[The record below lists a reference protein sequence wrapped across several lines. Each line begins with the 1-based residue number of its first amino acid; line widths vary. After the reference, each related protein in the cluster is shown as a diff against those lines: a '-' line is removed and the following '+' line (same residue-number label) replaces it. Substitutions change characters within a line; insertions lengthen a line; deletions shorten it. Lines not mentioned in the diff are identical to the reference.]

1 MPDGG
6 DVPTELELK
15 TLSIDLK
22 KATDEVKVF
31 AEKVQTEMKNLG
43 VATGET
49 KLNADKALTEMN
61 TISARL
67 TEIEQKVARRSGGD
81 QPSEYKSFGQHV
93 VDADTVKAL
102 LEQKNGQARVT
113 VELKDIMSGPPTWGT
128 GVSPSNSLV
137 MADRQPI
144 VQPPMRQ
151 LVVRDLIT
159 PGSTTSNA
167 IEYPVETDNP
177 AVTGAAVVSEGALK
191 PQSNITF
198 DLRST
203 PVRTV
208 AHWMKASRQIMD
220 DVPQL
225 RSYID
230 GRLRY
235 GLGYVEE
242 TELLYGDGTGQHLL
256 GIIPQATAYAAAF
269 TPTSPQ
275 AIDVLRLAALQATLA
290 LYPATGFVL
299 HPTDWAKIE
308 LTKDSQNRYL
318 VGDPQNQIAARLWT
332 LPVVQTPAMQ
342 VSKFLTGAFRLGAQL
357 FDRLTLEVLISTEDQ
372 DNFVKNMITIRAEE
386 RLALAVYRPAAFI
399 YGTIP

>member
-15 TLSIDLK
+15 NLTIDLK
-22 KATDEVKVF
+22 KATDEVKTF

-43 VATGET
+43 IATTET
-49 KLNADKALTEMN
+49 KANADKALTEMN

-67 TEIEQKVARRSGGD
+67 TEIEQKVARRSPGD
-81 QPSEYKSFGQHV
+81 GQPQWKSLGQHV
-93 VDADTVKAL
+93 VESEAVKAL
-102 LEQKNGQARVT
+102 LEQKNGQARLT
-113 VELKDIMSGPPTWGT
+113 IELKDIMTGPPTLGA
-128 GVSPSNSLV
+128 GVSPSTSLV
-137 MADRQPI
+137 VADRQPI
-144 VQPPMRQ
+144 VPMPLRA

-167 IEYPVETDNP
+167 IEYPVETDDP
-177 AVTGAAVVSEGALK
+177 LVTGAAVVSEGARK

-198 DLRST
+198 DLKST
-203 PVRTV
+203 PVRTI
-208 AHWMKASRQIMD
+208 AHFMKASRQIMD

-225 RSYID
+225 QSYID
-230 GRLRY
+230 GRLRF

-256 GIIPQATAYAAAF
+256 GIVPQATAYSAAF
-269 TPTSPQ
+269 TPANAQ
-275 AIDVLRLAALQATLA
+275 NIDTLRLAALQATLA

-308 LTKDSQNRYL
+308 LTKDTQARYI

-332 LPVVQTPAMQ
+332 LPVVQTPAMT
-342 VSKFLTGAFRLGAQL
+342 VSHFLTGAFRLGAQI
-357 FDRLTLEVLISTEDQ
+357 FDRLTMEVLISTEDQ
-372 DNFVKNMITIRAEE
+372 DNFVRNMITIRAEE

-399 YGTIP
+399 YGALA

>member
-1 MPDGG
+1 MPDGS
-6 DVPTELELK
+6 DVPMELELK
-15 TLSIDLK
+15 TLTVDLK
-22 KATDEVKVF
+22 KATDEVKTF

-43 VATGET
+43 LATDET
-49 KLNADKALTEMN
+49 KVSADKALSEMN
-61 TISARL
+61 TLSARL
-67 TEIEQKVARRSGGD
+67 TDIEQKVARRGGFD
-81 QPSEYKSFGQHV
+81 APPEYKSFGQHV

-113 VELKDIMSGPPTWGT
+113 IELKDIISGPPTWGT
-128 GVSPSNSLV
+128 GVSPTNALV
-137 MADRQPI
+137 IPDRQPM
-144 VQPPMRQ
+144 VMPPLRQ

-177 AVTGAAVVSEGALK
+177 LVTGAAVVSEGALK

-198 DLRST
+198 DLKST

-220 DVPQL
+220 DVVQL

-242 TELLYGDGTGQHLL
+242 TELLYGDGSGQHLL

-269 TPTSPQ
+269 APTSPQ

-290 LYPATGFVL
+290 LYPATGYVL

-308 LTKDSQNRYL
+308 LTKDTMNRYII
-318 VGDPQNQIAARLWT
+318 GDPQNQIAARLWT
-332 LPVVQTPAMQ
+332 LPVVQTPAMA
-342 VSKFLTGAFRLGAQL
+342 VSHFLTGAFRLGAQI
-357 FDRLTLEVLISTEDQ
+357 FDRLTIEVLISTEDQ
-372 DNFVKNMITIRAEE
+372 DNFVRNMVSIRAEE

-399 YGTIP
+399 YGTLP

>member
-6 DVPTELELK
+6 DVPTELEFKNL
-15 TLSIDLK
+15 TIDLK
-22 KATDEVKVF
+22 KATDEVKTF
-31 AEKVQTEMKNLG
+31 AEKVTAEMKNLG
-43 VATGET
+43 VATEET
-49 KLNADKALTEMN
+49 KANADKALSTMN
-61 TISARL
+61 ELSTRL
-67 TEIEQKVARRSGGD
+67 SDVEQKVARRGGGD
-81 QPSEYKSFGQHV
+81 GPTQGKSLGQHV
-93 VDADTVKAL
+93 VDDAGVKAL
-102 LEQKNGQARVT
+102 LQQKNGQARLT
-113 VELKDIMSGPPTWGT
+113 IELKDILSGGGTWGA

-137 MADRQPI
+137 IADRQPLI
-144 VQPPMRQ
+144 MPPMRQ

-159 PGSTTSNA
+159 PGSTSSNA

-177 AVTGAAVVSEGALK
+177 AVTGAAVVSEGTLK

-198 DLRST
+198 DLKST
-203 PVRTV
+203 PVRTI
-208 AHWMKASRQIMD
+208 AHYMKASRQIMD

-225 RSYID
+225 QSYID

-242 TELLYGDGTGQHLL
+242 TELLYGDGTGQHIF
-256 GIIPQATAYAAAF
+256 GIIPQATAYSAAF
-269 TPTSPQ
+269 TPTSVQ

-290 LYPATGFVL
+290 LYPATGYVL

-308 LTKDSQNRYL
+308 LTKDTMNRYI

-342 VSKFLTGAFRLGAQL
+342 VSRFLTGAFRLGAQI
-357 FDRLTLEVLISTEDQ
+357 FDRMSIEVLISTEDQ
-372 DNFVKNMITIRAEE
+372 DNFVRNMITIRAEE

-399 YGTIP
+399 YGTLP